1 MNNLRRRFPRAC
13 TLPLLVFASCASVQ
27 DDVSRQILQPPPG
40 WLVEPASLGLDAD
53 PFTIELHSDASLTGY
68 FVKAADAHG
77 RTVVL
82 FHDEHTNVSVLHPY
96 YAFLHDRGFHVVV
109 YDPRGFGRSKGIPT
123 LQSWIYDVPA
133 LLEHVRTR
141 PDVDPQRIAYF
152 GIGWGAVTALWA
164 ARTQGPCAAVVLE
177 GLTSPRAI
185 VREATKDDGS
195 MLGAL
200 STGMFEFAGM
210 PDDVE
215 PVEGAPR
222 TKAPALFLTGELEPE
237 RDRQA
242 QITTFGAYGGDKRLW
257 VLPGTRS
264 SPHGLFTQDGEYQ
277 EQVGAFLRDAF
288 SGVRTSATVEM
299 AKAAA
304 SSDGQAWYEASI
316 VCAAA
321 GRHPIEV
328 GVALANGTTAFART
342 WSEDGRAR
350 VRMKLAAAP
359 VAAGAILVAGKVADD
374 PDGVEPFVPVPTEL
388 TRSAAAIEPL
398 RLRIEALRNAGLP
411 AAETVKLAD
420 DLKAA
425 ETKAPF
431 DPRASAELADVF
443 ALLGKALRQRPEE
456 ARRRQGE
463 ELLQRAVASVPANP
477 DRHVWPGASTT
488 YGFPQ
493 HDAVEAARRQLAAPA
508 R

>member
-1 MNNLRRRFPRAC
+1 MSRRLSRAC
-13 TLPLLVFASCASVQ
+13 TLPLLVLAACSSVQ
-27 DDVSRQILQPPPG
+27 DDVSKQILQPPPG
-40 WLVEPASLGLDAD
+40 WLVEPSSLGLDAD
-53 PFTIELHSDASLTGY
+53 PFTIELHSDASLTGS
-68 FVKAADAHG
+68 FVKSAEAHG

-96 YAFLHDRGFHVVV
+96 YTFLHERGFHVVV
-109 YDPRGFGRSKGIPT
+109 YDPRGFGRSKGTPT
-123 LQSWIYDVPA
+123 LQAWIYDVPA
-133 LLEHVRTR
+133 LLDHVRAR

-164 ARTQGPCAAVVLE
+164 ARTQGPCAGVVLE

-200 STGMFEFAGM
+200 STGMLEFAGM

-222 TKAPALFLTGELEPE
+222 TKAPALFLSGELESE

-242 QITTFGAYGGDKRLW
+242 QIATFTAYGGDKRLW

-288 SGVRTSATVEM
+288 SGVRTSATVEI

-304 SSDGQAWYEASI
+304 SADGQSWYEANV
-316 VCAAA
+316 VCAAT
-321 GRHPIEV
+321 GRHPIEI
-328 GVALANGTTAFART
+328 GVALGNGTTAFAHT

-359 VAAGAILVAGKVADD
+359 AAAGAILVARKVVDD
-374 PDGVEPFVPVPTEL
+374 PDGVEPFVPVPTDL
-388 TRSAAAIEPL
+388 TRSTAAIEPL
-398 RLRIEALRNAGLP
+398 RLRIEALRNGALP
-411 AAETVKLAD
+411 AGEMVKLAD

-456 ARRRQGE
+456 ARRREGE
-463 ELLQRAVASVPANP
+463 ALLQRAVASVPANP
-477 DRHVWPGASTT
+477 ERHVWPGASTT

-493 HDAVEAARRQLAAPA
+493 HDAVEVARRQLAAPA
-508 R
+508 K